1 MSAVELL
8 AMIISASAG
17 CALVWFEGGRD
28 RDLLSAAAVLIGA
41 LFLGGLI
48 SVAIA

>member
-8 AMIISASAG
+8 AMIMSASAG

-28 RDLLSAAAVLIGA
+28 RDLLSGATILIGA
-41 LFLGGLI
+41 LFVGGLI
-48 SVAIA
+48 SVVIA